1 MQFSIVGY
9 RKMVLQGGD
18 GGWLLGWVDFDLGS
32 SPGWWAAT
40 VDTYCPSRMVEHSKS
55 NSTQPSLSPDAPDC
69 IFVCYFGVL
78 IQSDSILVLCVLHL
92 HRMAVAMGYEIG
104 LVDF

>member
-40 VDTYCPSRMVEHSKS
+40 VAT
-55 NSTQPSLSPDAPDC
+55 
-69 IFVCYFGVL
+69 F
-78 IQSDSILVLCVLHL
+78 ILPKQD
-92 HRMAVAMGYEIG
+92 GGTFQI
-104 LVDF
+104 